1 VHSDKGETYRGK
13 ERIRKREDLKRLFE
27 KGSRYYSKQY
37 TLILLK
43 NDRNCLRLAVSI
55 KRGVGNATVRNYEK
69 RLCREFFRKE
79 KKDYGT
85 GYDILVVVRDRTR
98 DFQSS
103 YTVLKGLFS
112 RGFHSV

>member
-1 VHSDKGETYRGK
+1 MHSNKGETYRRK
-13 ERIRKREDLKRLFE
+13 ERIGKREDLKRLFE

-43 NDRNCLRLAVSI
+43 NDSNCLRLAVSI
-55 KRGVGNATVRNYEK
+55 KKGVGNATVRNYEK
-69 RLCREFFRKE
+69 RLCRECFRKE
-79 KKDYGT
+79 KRDYGT
-85 GYDILVVVRDRTR
+85 GYDILVIVRDRTR

-103 YTVLKGLFS
+103 YSALKDLFI